1 MSDTNAN
8 GPRLIKKYPNR
19 RLYDTV
25 KSTYITLEELAEL
38 VRSGERVQVMGAKSG
53 DDLTR
58 QVLTQ
63 VILEEKGR
71 LELIP
76 VELLHYVIQVQD
88 TNMAAPFGGFL
99 DQAFSQF
106 HELGDVGV
114 GAGMEAA
121 TAGMQMASKMA
132 TQWADAWMSTMKDGL
147 GEAEPAAS
155 AQEAPAAKEPASAES
170 IAAAAKDEL
179 INLRGRMESLL
190 DRLQQDE

>member
-25 KSTYITLEELAEL
+25 KSNYITLEELAGL
-38 VRSGERVQVMGAKSG
+38 VRTGERVKVVGAKSG

-106 HELGDVGV
+106 HGLGDVGV
-114 GAGMEAA
+114 GAGMDAA
-121 TAGMQMASKMA
+121 TASMQMASNLA
-132 TQWADAWMSTMKDGL
+132 TQWADAWMSTLQDDSD
-147 GEAEPAAS
+147 ETDAAANDQEVPTS
-155 AQEAPAAKEPASAES
+155 ETPVTAQSV
-170 IAAAAKDEL
+170 AAAAKDEL
-179 INLRGRMESLL
+179 SHLRGRMESLL
-190 DRLQQDE
+190 ARLQQDE